1 MDTIDNKRS
10 FTLEDGREF
19 FVTDPNT
26 EDIKS
31 ADWMY
36 SKTYTKSLVDGISTS
51 SEMMDILTKRGIIG
65 PEYEKRAQELTDVL
79 NEAIEELN
87 NATDTDDKYSKAMR
101 VAEARDDLFRW
112 NQRFS
117 GPMSHTCEQLADD
130 ARLECLTSAM
140 IRDSQG
146 KRVWNSYDEYV
157 NDSDQELV
165 SRSRI
170 EVMLYL
176 QGVSSDFMNE
186 TPEALAM
193 REVEQEL
200 SDQYDEANKL
210 EEALAQD
217 EAESASSEE
226 SKNGDVSADVNTE
239 DTAKDT
245 SKDSASKKGSSKSKS
260 SSSKSGNKKTGSGKS
275 GKKKKTDD
283 DK

>member
-26 EDIKS
+26 EDIKN

-87 NATDTDDKYSKAMR
+87 NATDADDKYTKAMR

-146 KRVWNSYDEYV
+146 NRVWKSYDEYV
-157 NDSDQELV
+157 NDADQELV
-165 SRSRI
+165 SRARI

-210 EEALAQD
+210 EAALEQ
-217 EAESASSEE
+217 EENEPSSEDTV
-226 SKNGDVSADVNTE
+226 SDSNVSADVNTE
-239 DTAKDT
+239 DKTEST
-245 SKDSASKKGSSKSKS
+245 SQDNKTKKGSSKSKS
-260 SSSKSGNKKTGSGKS
+260 SGSKSSGKKSGSSKS